1 MLQDIKMIRRESE
14 PTHEGVARKI
24 LEDYKQQGGDKK
36 GGSRLGMWALAAGSL
51 VVLVFAISLLFA
63 DAKVTIT
70 PKAQSGTLENATY
83 TAVKDAQSTT
93 SAIGFQY
100 VNFSGEETTTIP
112 ASGGTK
118 EVSEKAKGTVVVY
131 NEYSTAPQK
140 LVVNTRLESPD
151 GKIYR
156 MNNAVTVP
164 GYTKSGTKI
173 VPGSVKVS
181 VTADQPGETYNI
193 GLVDFTIPGFKG
205 SPQYAK
211 FYGRSETAMT
221 GGATGTLY
229 AASKEAFDQASASLE
244 LALKDKLASQVR
256 AQIPKGYVLLDGA
269 VSFTPDTA
277 DSSSMYSKT
286 DTVNVVKRGTVNAIL
301 LDEAALSSR
310 IAEDTVSQYA
320 GELVTVMNMRDLTLV
335 LKDTPTAF
343 KSDTTEIAFTLSG
356 NPEIVWVID
365 EAKLKEDLAGE
376 GKREFRAV
384 LKNYSGIESAEVV
397 FKPFW
402 KMSFPEKIDSIEV
415 KNTILK

>member
-1 MLQDIKMIRRESE
+1 MIRRESE

-24 LEDYKQQGGDKK
+24 LEDYKQQGGGKK
-36 GGSRLGMWALAAGSL
+36 GSSRVGMWALAAGSL
-51 VVLVFAISLLFA
+51 LVLVFAISLLFA

-70 PKAQSGTLENATY
+70 PKTQAGILENVTY
-83 TAVKDAQSTT
+83 TAVKDAEAA

-140 LVVNTRLESPD
+140 LIVNTRLESPD

-173 VPGSVKVS
+173 IPGSIKVS
-181 VTADQPGETYNI
+181 VTADQPGEAYNI

-205 SPQYAK
+205 SPQYEK

-229 AASKEAFDQASASLE
+229 AASRESYEQASASLE

-269 VSFTPDTA
+269 VSFIPDA
-277 DSSSMYSKT
+277 AGSSSMYSKT
-286 DTVNVVKRGTVNAIL
+286 DTVTVVKRGTVNAIL
-301 LDEAALSSR
+301 LDEAVLSGR
-310 IAEDTVSQYA
+310 IAEDIVSQYA
-320 GELVTVMNMRDLTLV
+320 GESVMVKNISDMTLV
-335 LKDTPTAF
+335 LKDAAAAF
-343 KSDTTEIAFTLSG
+343 KDGTTEIAFTLSG
-356 NPEIVWVID
+356 SPEVVWVVD
-365 EAKLKEDLAGE
+365 ELKLKEDLAGE
-376 GKREFRAV
+376 SKREFRNI
-384 LKNYSGIESAEVV
+384 LKNYAGIESAEVV

-402 KMSFPEKIDSIEV
+402 KMSFPEKIESIEIE
-415 KNTILK
+415 NTILK